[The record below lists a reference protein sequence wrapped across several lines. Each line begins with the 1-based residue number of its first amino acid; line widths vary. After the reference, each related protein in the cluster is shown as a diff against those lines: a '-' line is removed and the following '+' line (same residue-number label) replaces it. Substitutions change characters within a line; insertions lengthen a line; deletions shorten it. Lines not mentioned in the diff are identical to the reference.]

1 MVKYKKGGLVLLIKG
16 CSNWLALK
24 KRSGGVE
31 SSSSVKLW
39 LRYWKPT
46 MLNWSGI

>member
-24 KRSGGVE
+24 KKIWRC
-31 SSSSVKLW
+31 
-39 LRYWKPT
+39 
-46 MLNWSGI
+46 GIEFQCQALA